1 MNVWELIKKR
11 IASKLSSESFQNW
24 FVQTSLREFEYDTVW
39 VLVPNEAAKNYI
51 GQQYLELIQSII
63 RELSLPVR
71 HVINIALALAG
82 SYAARVAQAQ
92 RLAAAFA
99 RIPGVKLLREPAF
112 LQELQVLR

>member
-51 GQQYLELIQSII
+51 EQQYLELIQSII

-71 HVINIALALAG
+71 HVI
-82 SYAARVAQAQ
+82 YETAATQGGNKVLPGTFPASSL
-92 RLAAAFA
+92 RLFF
-99 RIPGVKLLREPAF
+99 RRLPRT
-112 LQELQVLR
+112 